1 MGKASE
7 SMSAHHIS
15 VCPSQS
21 EILKK
26 GMPRSLIAVFILFLW
41 SFSEAEKLV
50 DGNGKERS
58 GKLFFVSSSSTT
70 STVSTTTLCF
80 TTDAAGAALGTCT
93 KKRRRRSIEEANE
106 QTDEQI
112 YSTPVRRQI
121 EEEENN
127 EPQLDSGVRDNSM
140 DREGRF
146 LLYWMTT
153 TSTSTSTSF
162 TSTTT
167 LSNLICTPNGFTI
180 SLCG

>member
-1 MGKASE
+1 MGTSGRNCSPSTRSSEAS
-7 SMSAHHIS
+7 
-15 VCPSQS
+15 
-21 EILKK
+21 
-26 GMPRSLIAVFILFLW
+26 MPRSLIAVFILFLW

-80 TTDAAGAALGTCT
+80 TTDAGGAALGTCT

-106 QTDEQI
+106 QQTDEQI

-153 TSTSTSTSF
+153 TSTSTSF

>member
-1 MGKASE
+1 MGTSGRNC
-7 SMSAHHIS
+7 S
-15 VCPSQS
+15 PST
-21 EILKK
+21 
-26 GMPRSLIAVFILFLW
+26 RSRE

-93 KKRRRRSIEEANE
+93 KKRRRRSIEEANL

-121 EEEENN
+121 EEEENH

-153 TSTSTSTSF
+153 TSTST
-162 TSTTT
+162 TT

>member
-1 MGKASE
+1 MGTSGRNCSPSTRSREAS
-7 SMSAHHIS
+7 
-15 VCPSQS
+15 
-21 EILKK
+21 
-26 GMPRSLIAVFILFLW
+26 MPRSLITVFILFLG

-80 TTDAAGAALGTCT
+80 TTDAGEAALGTCT

-106 QTDEQI
+106 QQTDEQI

-127 EPQLDSGVRDNSM
+127 EPQLDSGVQDNSM